1 MQQLQALIFPL
12 ALLAFFYFFLIKPQQ
27 KRQKELTMLR
37 ENLRIGDVVVTIG
50 GLEGTVVQVREATVV
65 LEIEPDGTKLTFER
79 WAIGKLKE
87 AKVDTEVE

>member
-27 KRQKELTMLR
+27 KRQKEITMLR
-37 ENLRIGDVVVTIG
+37 ENLRIGDLVVTIG
-50 GLEGTVVQVREATVV
+50 GIEGTIVQVREDSVV
-65 LEIEPDGTKLTFER
+65 LEIEPDGLKLTFER

-87 AKVDTEVE
+87 VKSDTEVE